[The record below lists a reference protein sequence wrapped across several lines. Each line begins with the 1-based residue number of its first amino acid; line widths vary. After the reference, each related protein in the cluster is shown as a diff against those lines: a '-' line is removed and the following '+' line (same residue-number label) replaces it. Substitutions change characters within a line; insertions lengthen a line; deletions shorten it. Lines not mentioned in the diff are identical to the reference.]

1 MPVLS
6 AAMPIMLL
14 VVFVDLVGFG
24 IVIPLLPFFAKRFAA
39 SPFEVTAMLSMYSL
53 LQLVSAPL
61 WGRFSD
67 RNGRKPALYASII
80 ASIISYRWMSH
91 ADALWML
98 FAARALQG
106 ASAGNI
112 SVCQAYIADVTSPQT
127 RARGMAAMG
136 GAFGLG
142 FMCGP
147 FIGGVLAGPH
157 PTSFSVSLP
166 GYAAALFSA
175 LALVIAVFSLK
186 ESFPPE
192 RRAALR
198 PPIGRFAQIGEA
210 FSRPR
215 LRILMALFFATT
227 FAFAGMETT
236 FGLWGHDRMHWGP
249 QQVGY
254 MFGFV
259 GATLVVMQSGVV
271 RRLAKTIPEERLL
284 ISGLVLITI
293 GLFLL
298 AIAASLPI
306 ALLAN
311 FLLASGIATTSPMI
325 TSLVSREAD
334 EMEQGVILGVNQS
347 VGSFA
352 RVTGPALAGLAYT
365 VGGSAL
371 PYFLGAAIMLAPI
384 WLAMGLVRDRV
395 PA

>member
-1 MPVLS
+1 
-6 AAMPIMLL
+6 
-14 VVFVDLVGFG
+14 
-24 IVIPLLPFFAKRFAA
+24 
-39 SPFEVTAMLSMYSL
+39 
-53 LQLVSAPL
+53 
-61 WGRFSD
+61 
-67 RNGRKPALYASII
+67 
-80 ASIISYRWMSH
+80 
-91 ADALWML
+91 
-98 FAARALQG
+98 
-106 ASAGNI
+106 
-112 SVCQAYIADVTSPQT
+112 
-127 RARGMAAMG
+127 
-136 GAFGLG
+136 
-142 FMCGP
+142 
-147 FIGGVLAGPH
+147 
-157 PTSFSVSLP
+157 
-166 GYAAALFSA
+166 
-175 LALVIAVFSLK
+175 
-186 ESFPPE
+186 
-192 RRAALR
+192 
-198 PPIGRFAQIGEA
+198 
-210 FSRPR
+210 
-215 LRILMALFFATT
+215 MALFFATT

-298 AIAASLPI
+298 AIAASLWV

-325 TSLVSREAD
+325 TSRVSREAD

-352 RVTGPALAGLAYT
+352 RVAGPALAGLAYT

>member
-1 MPVLS
+1 
-6 AAMPIMLL
+6 MPIMLL
-14 VVFVDLVGFG
+14 VVFIDLVGFG

-53 LQLVSAPL
+53 FQLFSAPL

-67 RNGRKPALYASII
+67 QYGRKPALYASIVASI
-80 ASIISYRWMSH
+80 ASYLWMSH
-91 ADALWML
+91 AGALWVL

-112 SVCQAYIADVTSPQT
+112 SVCQAYIADVTTPQT

-142 FMCGP
+142 FICGP
-147 FIGGVLAGPH
+147 LIGGVLAGPH
-157 PTSFSVSLP
+157 PTDFSVTLP
-166 GYAAALFSA
+166 GYAAALFSL
-175 LALVIAVFSLK
+175 LALVIAALALK
-186 ESFPPE
+186 ESFPAE
-192 RRAALR
+192 RRATLGPR
-198 PPIGRFAQIGEA
+198 LGRIAQIADA

-215 LRILMALFFATT
+215 LRILMALFFVTT

-259 GATLVVMQSGVV
+259 GVVLVVMQGGVV

-284 ISGLVLITI
+284 TVGLLLITL

-298 AIAASLPI
+298 ALASSLWL
-306 ALLAN
+306 AVLAN
-311 FLLASGIATTSPMI
+311 FCLASGMATTSPMI
-325 TSLVSREAD
+325 SSLVSREAGAL
-334 EMEQGVILGVNQS
+334 EQGVILGVNQS

-352 RVTGPALAGLAYT
+352 RVAGPAFAGIAYT

-371 PYFLGAAIMLAPI
+371 PYFLGAAIMVAPI

-395 PA
+395 AA